1 MVPVIRTDIRSYWC
15 SVVTLLYVGCCTVYA
30 TQPRV
35 CVKQAYPYFQTITC
49 NLMPNSH
56 RRRRVSSRRH
66 CELGIRFLFD
76 VIKTK
81 VAVLFALLFGSLNNV
96 CLTDGQTDEQT
107 DGLTR
112 HHDIFLA
119 MVLLCSLITYVAI
132 LVASPLSRCA
142 LLLPPLTSS
151 PSLSPP
157 TFSFSGTRAAR
168 THTRCH
174 LHSVAISSNN
184 E

>member
-30 TQPRV
+30 TQPHV
-35 CVKQAYPYFQTITC
+35 CVKQAYPYFQTTC

-56 RRRRVSSRRH
+56 RRRRVSSCRH

-81 VAVLFALLFGSLNNV
+81 FAVLFALLFGSLNNV
-96 CLTDGQTDEQT
+96 WLTDGQ
-107 DGLTR
+107 TR

-119 MVLLCSLITYVAI
+119 MVLLCSLITYVAR

-142 LLLPPLTSS
+142 LLRPPLTSS

-168 THTRCH
+168 AHTRCH